1 MIKIESTTTGFKIRN
16 IELTK
21 TGKQKSR
28 IIGRAASM
36 DEVEDLIQAFED
48 ARS

>member
-1 MIKIESTTTGFKIRN
+1 MIKVESTTTGFKIRN

-28 IIGRAASM
+28 IIGRAATM
-36 DEVEDLIQAFED
+36 DEVDSIINEFED
-48 ARS
+48 ARA